1 MKHFSDSQIN
11 QPTIDFLKNLL
22 VDEPENI
29 HTRLQLA
36 SLYIQN
42 NEMEK
47 AVTQVSFIT
56 KIDPNNSDALVL
68 QNILAHKQQE
78 STEKQNSD
86 DNLIKINLNDIK
98 TEDTNLA
105 VKSKIKFDKVG
116 GMESLKEEIRL
127 GIIYPFLQPELYKKY
142 GKKIGGGILLY
153 GPPGC
158 GKTFIARATAGE
170 INASFISVG
179 IEEILDMYMGQ
190 SEKNISNIFK
200 EARVKAP
207 SVIFFDEVDALS
219 TDRMK
224 NNGKPSVVN
233 QFLTE
238 MDGIEDN
245 NQNLMIIGAT
255 NTPWQVDAAF
265 KRPGRFDKIIFVP
278 PPDKIARAEIFK
290 LNLFDKPLD
299 SIDYLKLA
307 EKTNFYS
314 GADIGK
320 VCDIAAENVMRE
332 IFSGKPE
339 RNVTMQDLESAI
351 KQTNSSTKEWFSTAK
366 NFARFANE
374 SGNYSAITDFL
385 AENNLD

>member
-1 MKHFSDSQIN
+1 MTHFSDSQIN

-78 STEKQNSD
+78 SAEKQNSD

-224 NNGKPSVVN
+224 NNGKTSVIN

-320 VCDIAAENVMRE
+320 VCDIAVENVMRE
-332 IFSGKPE
+332 IFSGEPE